1 MSGLCGDVHD
11 AGQGSGRGGK
21 EIGWWGLPV
30 GRSPSRRSRKTLVDL
45 FLDALKDVYHAEKQV
60 LRALPKLA
68 KAEESDQVRQALE
81 KHRDE
86 TEVQIERLE
95 QVFEML
101 EKPARGKTCEAV
113 QGLVEESKDL
123 MQDFKDSEA
132 LDAALIAAQQSVE
145 HYEISRYGTLRTWA
159 GQLGMKRAV
168 KLLEQTLQEEK
179 KTDELLTQLAE
190 AAVNLKAA

>member
-1 MSGLCGDVHD
+1 MP
-11 AGQGSGRGGK
+11 AKQ
-21 EIGWWGLPV
+21 
-30 GRSPSRRSRKTLVDL
+30 KTLDDL
-45 FLDALKDVYHAEKQV
+45 FLDTLKDVYHAEKQI
-60 LRALPKLA
+60 LRALPKMA
-68 KAEESDQVRQALE
+68 KAAESDQLRQALE

-159 GQLGMKRAV
+159 GQLGMKKAV

-190 AAVNLKAA
+190 AAVNVKAA

>member
-1 MSGLCGDVHD
+1 LSGLCGDVHD
-11 AGQGSGRGGK
+11 AEQGSGTGEGDQLVGITCK
-21 EIGWWGLPV
+21 EIPM
-30 GRSPSRRSRKTLVDL
+30 PAKQKTLDDL
-45 FLDALKDVYHAEKQV
+45 FLDTLKDVYHAEKQI
-60 LRALPKLA
+60 LRALPKMA
-68 KAEESDQVRQALE
+68 KAAESDQLRQALE